1 MKKGQQIEGIVTRID
16 FPNKGIVTCDEGVC
30 VVKNALP
37 GQKVRAV
44 INKARKGKAE
54 GRLLE
59 VVEPSALEQKSPCP
73 HFGLCG
79 SCIYLSLP
87 YEETLKIKEHQ
98 VKRLLEPALS
108 RQE

>member
-59 VVEPSALEQKSPCP
+59 VVEPSASALRQRKVFL
-73 HFGLCG
+73 HLCSAPQIFLMG
-79 SCIYLSLP
+79 EVNTPSAVLILN
-87 YEETLKIKEHQ
+87 
-98 VKRLLEPALS
+98 V
-108 RQE
+108 